1 METIIILFILALLLA
16 SGAGYTVRHFK
27 GKGGC
32 CGSGGVYI
40 EKKKLDRVIAVR
52 TLKTEGMT
60 CENCAAR
67 IVRAVNE
74 VEGLSAKVDLRR
86 KLVRISMSVPVAD
99 EHLRELVEGA
109 GYTVT
114 AIR

>member
-1 METIIILFILALLLA
+1 METILALLLLAGLLATGAA
-16 SGAGYTVRHFK
+16 STVRHFRR
-27 GKGGC
+27 KGGC
-32 CGSGGVYI
+32 CGGGVYI
-40 EKKKLDRVIAVR
+40 PKKKLRRVVAVR

-74 VEGLSAKVDLRR
+74 VDVLFARVDLRR
-86 KLVRISMSVPVAD
+86 KLVRISMSEPVTD
-99 EHLRELVEGA
+99 DQLRELVEGA

-114 AIR
+114 WIR

>member
-1 METIIILFILALLLA
+1 METILVLLLLTGLLATGAA
-16 SGAGYTVRHFK
+16 STVRHFRR
-27 GKGGC
+27 KGGC
-32 CGSGGVYI
+32 CGSGGVYVP
-40 EKKKLDRVIAVR
+40 KKKLRQVVAVR

-74 VEGLSAKVDLRR
+74 VDVLSARVDLRR
-86 KLVRISMSVPVAD
+86 KLVRISMSEPVTD
-99 EHLRELVEGA
+99 DRLRELVEGA

-114 AIR
+114 WIR

>member
-16 SGAGYTVRHFK
+16 SGAVYTVRHFR

-32 CGSGGVYI
+32 CGGGGVYI
-40 EKKKLDRVIAVR
+40 PKKKLENVTAIR

-74 VEGLSAKVDLRR
+74 VEGLSARVDLRR
-86 KLVRISMSVPVAD
+86 KTVRISMNVAVAD
-99 EHLRELVEGA
+99 ERLRELVEGA

-114 AIR
+114 SIR